1 MILKEGALLQGGKYR
16 IEKSIG
22 QGGFGITYLA
32 VQAGL
37 EREVAVKEF
46 FLKRHCNRDED
57 TQHVHTAPTSGEVVA
72 KYRRKFIKEAQ
83 TIAALNHPNVVKI
96 IDVFEENDTAYYVME
111 RLEPGELS
119 TMIPSGGLPE
129 EVALKYIRQI
139 GSALSY
145 VHEKKILH
153 LDVKPSNVMFRSTG
167 EAVLIDFGVSKRY
180 DTAGGQ
186 TSSTPTGVSAGYAP
200 IEQLRQDLKS
210 FTPATDVYALAAT
223 LYKLVTGNTPPDTS
237 LIAEEGDSWL
247 PTNVSAGVRNAIK
260 SGMAIRRKDRPQSVE
275 EFLGLLEPKCE
286 ETMLTL
292 DMKSVASQNIS
303 EESDET
309 SLGENI
315 RQAPR
320 RPSSYQ
326 KPAKAQSLPK
336 PAKGGGTKTLLIT
349 IIVFLVFMVIG
360 AAVVLMSGK
369 GGNQAEAG
377 KSDSS
382 SVTSSTAASSSN
394 TSSSSNELK
403 YRYSDL
409 YPMVFV
415 EGNVADF
422 YIGKY
427 EVSQKFWEEVMGEL
441 PEAYKHSMDHRGANY
456 PVMGCTSDEVQ
467 KFIRKLN
474 GKTGKSFAL
483 PTEKQWEY
491 AARGGKKNDDY
502 PYSGTEDPKKIV
514 CAADGP
520 VYFNNGDGYAKNA
533 LGLLHMSGN
542 AAELCCGDLVK
553 GGYFEDDSDECEIG
567 SSRIVHD
574 GDGKRGYVGVRLV
587 VSQ

>member
-275 EFLGLLEPKCE
+275 EFLELLEPKSE

-309 SLGENI
+309 SLGENM

-369 GGNQAEAG
+369 DGGNATNGATTEIIG
-377 KSDSS
+377 FYD
-382 SVTSSTAASSSN
+382 
-394 TSSSSNELK
+394 
-403 YRYSDL
+403 
-409 YPMVFV
+409 YPMVYVKGGEFAMGVNDKKYKNPPKKVNV
-415 EGNVADF
+415 EDY
-422 YIGKY
+422 YIGRY
-427 EVSQKFWEEVMGEL
+427 EVSEGLWEAVT
-441 PEAYKHSMDHRGANY
+441 GAKKQPDKSDDY
-456 PVMGCTSDEVQ
+456 PVHGVTYKEACD
-467 KFIRKLN
+467 FIRKLN
-474 GKTGKSFAL
+474 EMTSKTFSL
-483 PTEKQWEY
+483 PTEEQWEY
-491 AARGGKKNDDY
+491 AASGGCNDKNDSY
-502 PYSGTEDPKKIV
+502 ATS
-514 CAADGP
+514 DGEIEGV
-520 VYFNNGDGYAKNA
+520 VYLQDHPIKVNNTKCINP
-533 LGLLHMSGN
+533 LGLYHMSGN
-542 AAELCCGDLVK
+542 VAEFCLDNGTRDHVIR
-553 GGYFEDDSDECEIG
+553 GGSYASEDDYC
-567 SSRIVHD
+567 VHVAFREMCD
-574 GDGKRGYVGVRLV
+574 SYAKMPDVGFRLV
-587 VSQ
+587 YNISK